1 MRRLSA
7 LLLILTSLAA
17 GPALADSRIFI
28 AGDSTAAHYGQERYP
43 QLGWGMVLACN
54 LDGAVTVE
62 NRAAGGRSTKSY
74 IAEGRFDALFRD
86 IAAGDTLLVQFGHN
100 DTTIAKPER
109 YTPLPDFRIN
119 LLRFIATAREKGTR
133 PVLLTPVA
141 IRSFD
146 RGVLQETLGDYAAMT
161 RAVARETGT
170 PLIDLAADSRAYFQT
185 IGEEPSKAFYLHY
198 GREAGYP
205 RWPEGIQDDIHFSE
219 IGARAVAS
227 LVAARLQVLALP
239 VSALVRPLSPI
250 NPPTLGGP
258 TCP

>member
-7 LLLILTSLAA
+7 LFLALTSLVT
-17 GPALADSRIFI
+17 GPALADGRIFI
-28 AGDSTAAHYGQERYP
+28 AGDSTAAQYGPERYP

-54 LDGAVTVE
+54 LDGTVMVE

-100 DTTIAKPER
+100 DTTVAKPER
-109 YTPLPDFRIN
+109 YTTLPDFRVN
-119 LLRFIATAREKGTR
+119 LLRFIATAREKGAR
-133 PVLLTPVA
+133 AVLLTPVA

-146 RGVLQETLGDYAAMT
+146 QGVLQETLGEYAAVT
-161 RAVARETGT
+161 RAVARETAT

-198 GREAGYP
+198 AKEAGYP
-205 RWPEGIQDDIHFSE
+205 RWPDGTRDDVHFSE
-219 IGARAVAS
+219 IGARTVAS
-227 LVAARLQVLALP
+227 LVAARLQALNLP
-239 VSALVRPLSPI
+239 VSAHILPLSAI